1 MIPSSASSQPQVPTA
16 PEYFSLRRANPFLGT
31 LQVVKVGAGRALSA
45 DGIRWQIEL
54 LARQNLSLPL
64 WGDGLLAT
72 QEPRYFRH
80 GSWSSQ
86 GGLTSLPVNAIL
98 GDQGDHP
105 ALRLLLDA
113 LSQPLHL
120 PFPLV
125 DTRELWLLDPDGRPL
140 ALLASRRPQDPPPPD
155 PGLGWRALPDRTGAP
170 PGPDPLGRRV
180 EELISTAAGHPPHQQ
195 WFDRPRENQPSP
207 AQGASEPAF
216 PELLVRVDWAS
227 TEDRELVAQL
237 VERQAPALLT
247 LPDLS
252 RDSRRRLESLAAQ
265 RPLALYRYRKLLP
278 DIIDRKL
285 MEAAWVQA
293 VLRGATAS

>member
-80 GSWSSQ
+80 GSWSYQ

-120 PFPLV
+120 PFPRV

-140 ALLASRRPQDPPPPD
+140 ALLASRRPQDPPRRT
-155 PGLGWRALPDRTGAP
+155 RALAGAPCRTAPAPRPARIPWAGAWKNSSALRPAIRPTSNGLTGPGKINRPRPKGPASRPFQNCWYGSIGRAPRTGNWWP
-170 PGPDPLGRRV
+170 NWWNGK
-180 EELISTAAGHPPHQQ
+180 
-195 WFDRPRENQPSP
+195 
-207 AQGASEPAF
+207 
-216 PELLVRVDWAS
+216 
-227 TEDRELVAQL
+227 
-237 VERQAPALLT
+237 RQ
-247 LPDLS
+247 
-252 RDSRRRLESLAAQ
+252 RC
-265 RPLALYRYRKLLP
+265 
-278 DIIDRKL
+278 
-285 MEAAWVQA
+285 
-293 VLRGATAS
+293 